1 MSARF
6 ALFVAALCAAV
17 VGGVVIRARRG
28 PELGL
33 SARKLGQAAA
43 RSVGDDWD
51 SLFI

>member
-1 MSARF
+1 MSVRF

-17 VGGVVIRARRG
+17 AGGVVMRSRRG
-28 PELGL
+28 PQVAL
-33 SARKLGQAAA
+33 SARKLGRAAA